1 MSLHQHG
8 CNQRLS
14 FGVKRVRKRQI
25 SYGITYTWNLK
36 HDTVKLSMKQKQT
49 YRQREQ
55 TGGCQGGWVSR
66 RMEWEAGVRCK
77 LLYRDKI
84 NNKVLLHSSADFIF
98 WGSKITADGDC
109 SHEIKRRLLLG
120 RKVIIN
126 LDSIFKSRDIT
137 FPAKVRLPIP
147 LGNHQSALS
156 MSLFLFHR

>member
-1 MSLHQHG
+1 MDTEDVVNIYNGMLLSQENNEIMSLHQHG

-49 YRQREQ
+49 HRQREQ

-98 WGSKITADGDC
+98 WAPKYCAWW
-109 SHEIKRRLLLG
+109 LQ
-120 RKVIIN
+120 
-126 LDSIFKSRDIT
+126 
-137 FPAKVRLPIP
+137 P
-147 LGNHQSALS
+147 
-156 MSLFLFHR
+156 